1 MSQDLIATLENLFPT
16 LFILPHSRFME
27 EKLCILCHTDETHL
41 MTLTLM
47 DIVLTII
54 DSFFSI
60 KFFFL
65 CQCFFLC
72 ILY

>member
-16 LFILPHSRFME
+16 LFILAHSRFMDK
-27 EKLCILCHTDETHL
+27 KLCILCHTDETHP

-54 DSFFSI
+54 DSFSLYFTVLNFSS
-60 KFFFL
+60 FVNVF
-65 CQCFFLC
+65 
-72 ILY
+72 